1 MMKKQLISFLL
12 LSNLAVS
19 SAWRCGSDFGG
30 KTCADGGYE
39 GYCCSSAGWCGT
51 TEDYCG
57 VGCQSGACGTTPP
70 NFNYCGSSWG
80 NAKQCGKSCYGGTNA
95 ECGGQTCFANV
106 NTCQEVSPPNPGNR
120 NYCGVTWK
128 DANNKCSQSC
138 YEGTDGECSTP
149 GQKCWADVI
158 ACSVVSPPSVPMSLR
173 GGAESDTQMM
183 LDAETIANEEQDQFI
198 GDNTQDMG
206 VTGSGGPWYIWV
218 IIGVAVLALIV
229 CFIACRCHY
238 KKKNKVAQE
247 DDDKA
252 LDQPLIA

>member
-1 MMKKQLISFLL
+1 MKKQLISFLL

-19 SAWRCGSDFGG
+19 SAFRCGQNFGG
-30 KTCADGGYE
+30 KTCAEGGYE

-51 TEDYCG
+51 TEVYCG
-57 VGCQSGACGTTPP
+57 AGCQSGACGTTPP
-70 NFNYCGSSWG
+70 PPNFNYCGLLWDD
-80 NAKQCGKSCYGGTNA
+80 AKLCLQSCYGGTDA
-95 ECGGQTCFANV
+95 ECPPGQTCFANV
-106 NTCQEVSPPNPGNR
+106 AAYCPEVSPPNPGNR
-120 NYCGVTWK
+120 NYCGVSWE
-128 DANNKCSQSC
+128 DANNQCSQSC
-138 YEGTDGECSTP
+138 YEGTDGECQT
-149 GQKCWADVI
+149 GQKCWAD
-158 ACSVVSPPSVPMSLR
+158 ASDCSVVSPPSAMLLR

-183 LDAETIANEEQDQFI
+183 LAAETIVNEEQDQFI
-198 GDNTQDMG
+198 GQDMG